1 MKNKNFNITQII
13 IYVFPFLAI
22 ILCLFAKET
31 SQVAKNAIYLC
42 LDIVIPSLF
51 PFFVLSRIIIPYIS
65 RLPCPGFLK
74 GFLERVFH
82 LPYYTIFVI
91 VLGFMSGY
99 PSGAKMTRDML
110 DQQLLN
116 SRRASKLLPMANNC
130 SPLFI
135 IGTIGTGLF
144 KSIKLGVFLL
154 LIHWISGII
163 AALITGKLA
172 DSFDSGRK
180 ENNNTNKK
188 RIGYNQEYKKR
199 DMKPASLSTLFTA
212 SIEEAAILCIK
223 VSGYIVFFAVIS
235 ELLSLLGVFSLLG
248 GFFSLLFTGNYQTA
262 SYSGFITTLFKG
274 FMEITSGA
282 QAVYNLKGIQLNI
295 QLTIVSIIFGFA
307 GFSVHTQIMGI
318 MKGTGCKYRV
328 LFLGKL
334 LHGIIAGI
342 MAFLAIHIMPMSIQ
356 TSEIDS
362 VSNIGLLWTRPAVLL
377 IIILSLVIE
386 PYRMGPLKK
395 KASNIYKN

>member
-1 MKNKNFNITQII
+1 MA
-13 IYVFPFLAI
+13 V

-51 PFFVLSRIIIPYIS
+51 PFFVLSKIIVPYIS

-74 GFLERVFH
+74 GFIERVFH
-82 LPYYTIFVI
+82 LPYYTII
-91 VLGFMSGY
+91 IILLGFMSGY
-99 PSGAKMTRDML
+99 PSGAKMTRDL
-110 DQQLLN
+110 FDQKLLN
-116 SRRASKLLPMANNC
+116 SKQASKLLPMANNC

-135 IGTIGTGLF
+135 IGTIGAGLF
-144 KSIKLGVFLL
+144 KSIKLGAFLL
-154 LIHWISGII
+154 LIHLISGIM
-163 AALITGKLA
+163 AALITGKLVN
-172 DSFDSGRK
+172 SFDSGRK
-180 ENNNTNKK
+180 DNKNNVQEVRRYNHGNLKRNTDPP
-188 RIGYNQEYKKR
+188 GLS
-199 DMKPASLSTLFTA
+199 SLVTA

-248 GFFSLLFTGNYQTA
+248 GLFSVLFTGSLQSARYMELMTA
-262 SYSGFITTLFKG
+262 LLKG

-282 QAVYNLKGIQLNI
+282 QAIYNLKGIQLNI
-295 QLTIVSIIFGFA
+295 QLAVVSIIFGFA

-318 MKGTGCKYRV
+318 MKSTGSKYRV

-342 MAFLAIHIMPMSIQ
+342 TAFLAIQIMPMSIQ
-356 TSEIDS
+356 TSEIDA
-362 VSNIGLLWTRPAVLL
+362 VSNIGLLWTRPVVIL
-377 IIILSLVIE
+377 IIILSLIIGPFRV
-386 PYRMGPLKK
+386 PPLKR
-395 KASNIYKN
+395 KASNVNKI

>member
-1 MKNKNFNITQII
+1 MKNKSILAL
-13 IYVFPFLAI
+13 IYMFPALAV

-65 RLPCPGFLK
+65 LFPCPEFLK
-74 GFLERVFH
+74 RFIERVFY
-82 LPYYTIFVI
+82 LPYYTIFI
-91 VLGFMSGY
+91 ILLGFLSGY

-110 DQQLLN
+110 DEKLLDN
-116 SRRASKLLPMANNC
+116 KQASKLLPMANNS

-135 IGTIGTGLF
+135 VGTIGAGLF

-154 LIHWISGII
+154 LIHWVSGLTAAII
-163 AALITGKLA
+163 IGKLA
-172 DSFDSGRK
+172 GRK
-180 ENNNTNKK
+180 NDDILSQKGG
-188 RIGYNQEYKKR
+188 GYRHEYKKNN
-199 DMKPASLSTLFTA
+199 PAAAGLPALITA

-248 GFFSLLFTGNYQTA
+248 GFFTLLFSGSSQT
-262 SYSGFITTLFKG
+262 SVSSEFITALLKG

-282 QAVYNLKGIQLNI
+282 QAVYNLKSIQLNV
-295 QLTIVSIIFGFA
+295 QLAVVSTIFGFA

-318 MKGTGCKYRV
+318 MKGTDCKYRV

-334 LHGIIAGI
+334 LHGVLAGI
-342 MAFLAIHIMPMSIQ
+342 MTFLTIRIMPITIQ
-356 TSEIDS
+356 ASEIE
-362 VSNIGLLWTRPAVLL
+362 GLTGTGLWWTRPVVLL
-377 IIILSLVIE
+377 VILLSLVIN
-386 PYRMGPLKK
+386 PYRVSPTNN
-395 KASNIYKN
+395 KASNIDRR